1 MKRHYV
7 FIERKALTPNEVV
20 HPTLSLEECKICDDP
35 TCELRELFGKTTIG
49 LCEAEEEDLYALL
62 VSSNDVFEPKT
73 MLVVD
78 YFEKKA
84 KLYVGETSDL
94 EELKLKVEKAFRLI
108 KKKEVVISE
117 IEDLRGGAISKSR
130 RQIDLNYNFITYDND
145 E

>member
-1 MKRHYV
+1 MKRYYV
-7 FIERKALTPNEVV
+7 FIEKKSLDPRVVVDSTLT
-20 HPTLSLEECKICDDP
+20 LEECLRCDDP
-35 TCELRELFGKTTIG
+35 CELSELFGQTTLG

-62 VSSNDVFEPKT
+62 VASNDSFEPKT

-84 KLYVGETSDL
+84 KLYVGENADF
-94 EELKLKVEKAFRLI
+94 EELKLKIEKAFRLI
-108 KKKEVVISE
+108 KKKEVIITE

-130 RQIDLNYNFITYDND
+130 RKIELNYVFITYDND

>member
-7 FIERKALTPNEVV
+7 FIERKPITPSEVV
-20 HPTLSLEECKICDDP
+20 HPTLTLEECRICDDP
-35 TCELRELFGKTTIG
+35 TCELRELFGQTTIG

-62 VSSNDVFEPKT
+62 VASNDSFEPKT
-73 MLVVD
+73 LMMID
-78 YFEKKA
+78 YFERKA

-108 KKKEVVISE
+108 KKKKVTITEV
-117 IEDLRGGAISKSR
+117 EDLRGGTISKSR
-130 RQIDLNYNFITYDND
+130 RQIDLNYVFVTYDND

>member
-1 MKRHYV
+1 MKRNYV
-7 FIERKALTPNEVV
+7 FIEKKQYDPQSVV
-20 HPTLSLEECKICDDP
+20 HPTLTLEECKICDDP
-35 TCELRELFGKTTIG
+35 CELSERFGQTTLG

-62 VSSNDVFEPKT
+62 VASNDSFEPRT

-78 YFEKKA
+78 YFESKA
-84 KLYVGETSDL
+84 KLYVGENYDF

-117 IEDLRGGAISKSR
+117 IEDLRGGTISKSR